1 MTVAP
6 SAQPAHRGFHW
17 RIWFAEAV
25 GTALFVLGALSS
37 AALILGRG
45 SPLEGA
51 VPTESLQFLV
61 VGLLVGAWVGAL
73 VVSPLGRLSGA
84 HLNPAVTLAFSLLG
98 RVSLHDVV
106 GYVIAQLVGAIAGA
120 AVFGLA
126 WGSIADSVG
135 GGVTHPTI
143 ETPLAVGLE
152 LAMTAILLA
161 MILLFVSR
169 ERLIRWVP
177 LMLWP
182 LLGLLIWQEGPYTGT
197 SLNPARSLGPAVASS
212 DFGDLWLYFVAP
224 AAGALLTAVLWR
236 KGDPSRMPKTAKLF
250 HDARYPCPFASDLPA
265 MPVGAPTPKRPKT
278 VRSPGA
284 VG

>member
-250 HDARYPCPFASDLPA
+250 HDPRYPCPFASDLPA